1 MKKLFALALALVLAL
16 SAFVGCGLTETD
28 DDNVVIATVNGTPI
42 LKEKFNSVYN
52 YYYYIYTQYYG
63 YDAATATSSLDGM
76 KADILADLVEQ
87 ELLSQKA
94 KEAGFFEF
102 TQEQID
108 AAQKVIDDDKQQ
120 YIDNLVEQYKQ
131 AFEGQI
137 VRGKNDGE
145 TDEEYFTRIAEEKY
159 LKNLEENDTS
169 NEKMLQEQLESD
181 AIEAFKKDC
190 LKDVA
195 VLESDIVTK
204 YKESGDEQAEALSTD
219 SDFVSAYQN
228 GTYSPLI
235 YYRAGYSLVQHIL
248 IKFESDDAATLQ
260 AYYQTLDEYDEQIA
274 DYKDKIENET
284 DDDIKA
290 ETQASLDQA
299 EAQRKDIQAKY
310 DAALVAAKAG
320 IQEKTD
326 AILASDKDGD
336 EAKFIEVMLENTEDT
351 GMNTE
356 DAAKKGYLVGPSDGM
371 VPEFSAAAVALE
383 EGQISEPTATYYGY
397 HIIRCIKK
405 LPEGKA
411 AFEDVREEI
420 EAALIEE
427 KKTSEWSGMLETW
440 KKEADIKEY
449 AGRL

>member
-169 NEKMLQEQLESD
+169 NETMLQEQLESD

-356 DAAKKGYLVGPSDGM
+356 DAAKKGYL
-371 VPEFSAAAVALE
+371 
-383 EGQISEPTATYYGY
+383 
-397 HIIRCIKK
+397 
-405 LPEGKA
+405 
-411 AFEDVREEI
+411 
-420 EAALIEE
+420 
-427 KKTSEWSGMLETW
+427 
-440 KKEADIKEY
+440 
-449 AGRL
+449 